1 MQLNITSTLGALPE
15 SSLSTVEEVTLKHQA
30 RLMVETSRDDFWYMR
45 QVRSKTFWEP
55 LGQEVVGMP
64 ESTGLPGIVEIPRIQ
79 DWANLLVE
87 LKSALV
93 LSQLSRLTPSSKRMT
108 VPYSEE

>member
-1 MQLNITSTLGALPE
+1 
-15 SSLSTVEEVTLKHQA
+15 
-30 RLMVETSRDDFWYMR
+30 
-45 QVRSKTFWEP
+45 
-55 LGQEVVGMP
+55 MP
-64 ESTGLPGIVEIPRIQ
+64 ESTGLAGIVEIPGIQ

-108 VPYSEE
+108 VPYNEE